1 MPLDLRKDN
10 SEEKKYYYSEDGN
23 TIGPFSLSELLE
35 KIGPE
40 TLVYREGIDWTNA
53 KEVQE
58 LKKFFKPKK
67 VESDPISSFLTQE
80 SVIPS
85 PKPVSLASK
94 KVVSDPVS
102 SVLTQ
107 DRVARTPNPA
117 SMASEQKKMFA
128 APFSFKG
135 RIRRMEYGL
144 SLIFYS
150 ISYGIVMAMIET
162 FSFVAFAIIPL
173 IWFMLAQGAKRCHD
187 RGNSG
192 WYQLI
197 PFYSLWMLF
206 AEGDQQANSYG
217 NPVK

>member
-67 VESDPISSFLTQE
+67 VESDPISAFLTQE

-85 PKPVSLASK
+85 PKSVSLASK

-107 DRVARTPNPA
+107 DRVAPTPNPA
-117 SMASEQKKMFA
+117 RMASEPKKMFS

-135 RIRRMEYGL
+135 RIRRTEYGL
-144 SLIFYS
+144 SAIIYFIAYS
-150 ISYGIVMAMIET
+150 IVLAMMDSLPIA
-162 FSFVAFAIIPL
+162 SFGIIPI
-173 IWFMLAQGAKRCHD
+173 IWFYFAQGAKRCHD

-197 PFYSLWMLF
+197 PFYALWMLF

>member
-1 MPLDLRKDN
+1 MPLDLRKDT

-23 TIGPFSLSELLE
+23 PIGPFSLSELLE

-80 SVIPS
+80 AVIPT
-85 PKPVSLASK
+85 PKPGSLASK
-94 KVVSDPVS
+94 KEVSAPTS

-107 DRVARTPNPA
+107 DRVIPTSNQA
-117 SMASEQKKMFA
+117 SIPSEQKKMFS

-144 SLIFYS
+144 SIIIYS
-150 ISYGIVMAMIET
+150 ISYGIVMAMIEN
-162 FSFVAFAIIPL
+162 FSFVALAIIPL

-192 WYQLI
+192 WFQII